1 MAREKYFPSQF
12 CLNVKWALALC
23 YQAPSDSDADHSEN
37 ASPQA
42 TATISVGSRVRNG
55 IPGTR
60 TLPSSSPVF
69 VNNVPGEEQLKA
81 DSLNLSGTCLQLVE
95 FMGGGGANWLHS
107 IWVILKNLSR
117 DKWTLHM
124 VCTAFSALM
133 SRGKFSFYQKAQFT
147 FLMECSP
154 QSCKYHFE
162 LVSSTQL

>member
-1 MAREKYFPSQF
+1 MFHHNPRSKSIVLKRQPCTASLPQNLPSATRVPSTTG
-12 CLNVKWALALC
+12 LLSSTGSN
-23 YQAPSDSDADHSEN
+23 QASSRDTWTSSTN
-37 ASPQA
+37 AIKLGVGGSLKACSVMETPQV
-42 TATISVGSRVRNG
+42 ISVD
-55 IPGTR
+55 
-60 TLPSSSPVF
+60 
-69 VNNVPGEEQLKA
+69 E
-81 DSLNLSGTCLQLVE
+81 
-95 FMGGGGANWLHS
+95 MHYGGGGVNWLHS

-117 DKWTLHM
+117 DKWTHTM